1 MHSPSK
7 EPQVQFFIKINC
19 YGYNLFLLN
28 LYCFVQGAHSRLMKA
43 WTISLDEGQLWRP
56 DFRGTAYRLRCV
68 RGRVWA
74 TRAGDAE
81 DHILDP
87 GEALEAEKE
96 DGVLVEALTPAEIVV
111 GPAAAMSEAPAA
123 PTVSRLGLY
132 AAFAAVYLIWGSTY
146 LAIHYA
152 IQTLPPFLMAGA
164 RFFLSGLILAVGLLA
179 RGGPRPAR
187 ADWRGAAIVGVLL
200 LAGGNGSVVWA
211 QQRVPSGV
219 AAVLI
224 ATTPFWMI
232 FLDRLSGGL
241 KRISPLS
248 ALAALAG
255 FAGVFVLLFPK
266 GFGGVGAVPLVPAL
280 AILGAAFWWS
290 LGSTLSRYMRM
301 PASPWWSTALQ
312 MLCGGAFLLVLG
324 TLRGEWGDF
333 DPARI
338 SAASAA
344 AWLYLIFFGSI
355 VGYSAYLWILR
366 HSTPTRVST
375 YAFVNPVVALLLG
388 WAVAGESLGPR
399 TLLAAALILPSVVIL
414 IGSKEERRDRRARGG
429 KIREGLDSSV
439 ELT

>member
-1 MHSPSK
+1 
-7 EPQVQFFIKINC
+7 
-19 YGYNLFLLN
+19 
-28 LYCFVQGAHSRLMKA
+28 MKP
-43 WTISLDEGQLWRP
+43 WTITLRERQLWRP
-56 DFRGTAYRLRCV
+56 AFRGSAYRLRCV

-74 TRAGDAE
+74 TRAGDGE
-81 DHILDP
+81 DYILDP
-87 GEALEAEKE
+87 GATWEAGGEG
-96 DGVLVEALTPAEIVV
+96 GVLLEALTPAEIVV
-111 GPAAAMSEAPAA
+111 GPATAMPEAPST
-123 PTVSRLGLY
+123 PSSPRLGLY

-164 RFFLSGLILAVGLLA
+164 RFSLSGLILALALLA
-179 RGGPRPAR
+179 RGSPRPSR

-211 QQRVPSGV
+211 QQRVPSGIT
-219 AAVLI
+219 AMLI

-241 KRISPLS
+241 RRISPLS
-248 ALAALAG
+248 ALAALVG

-266 GFGGVGAVPLVPAL
+266 GFGGMGAVPLVPAL

-290 LGSTLSRYMRM
+290 LGSTLSRFLRM

-312 MLCGGAFLLVLG
+312 MLCGGAFLLVFG
-324 TLRGEWGDF
+324 TLRGEWSGF
-333 DPARI
+333 EPARI

-388 WAVAGESLGPR
+388 WAVAGETLGPR
-399 TLLAAALILPSVVIL
+399 TILAAALILPSVVVL
-414 IGSKEERRDRRARGG
+414 IGGKEERRDRKVRGG
-429 KIREGLDSSV
+429 KIREGLDSSL
-439 ELT
+439 EPT